1 MKMPRSRRDSAT
13 LVAVLSTA
21 LGTCSCAGGAWAQT
35 GGMPVPEPVAPSVG
49 ESGYGAPGTRAIVVA
64 RTALLGDTVYV
75 RGTMPGAARRRV
87 ILQRRDSTRRWRN
100 ERRGRVRSTQRFLI
114 RWPADRS
121 GRLRLRVVIA
131 PRRHSARRVAA
142 AVRAPIARVNV
153 YRPARATFFGPGLY
167 GKKTACGQ
175 TLTPLLLGVAHTV
188 LECGTRVSIL
198 YQRREI
204 VVPVVD
210 RGPYHEGYSWDL
222 TQASADALGFTGAGA
237 IGYIRVGPA
246 S

>member
-21 LGTCSCAGGAWAQT
+21 LGTCACAGPAWAQT
-35 GGMPVPEPVAPSVG
+35 GGAPVPEPVAPSIG

-64 RTALLGDTVYV
+64 PTALLGDTTYV

-87 ILQRRDSTRRWRN
+87 ILQRRDSKGRWRN
-100 ERRGRVRSTQRFLI
+100 ERRGRVRSTERFLI
-114 RWPADRS
+114 RWPTDRS
-121 GRLRLRVVIA
+121 GRLRLRVVIV
-131 PRRHSARRVAA
+131 PRRRSVRHAA
-142 AVRAPIARVNV
+142 AAARAPVARVNV
-153 YRPARATFFGPGLY
+153 YRPSRATFFGPGLY
-167 GKKTACGQ
+167 GNKTACRQ
-175 TLTPLLLGVAHTV
+175 VLTPLLLGVAHKH
-188 LECGTRVSIL
+188 LKCGTRVAIL
-198 YQRREI
+198 YEGREI